1 MSSQFWYLSFFELAL
16 TIILSIM
23 LFAFNLGVNKQFI
36 LFLTIANIIFV
47 IPKTMLS
54 YLLQVSNR
62 IKEYSLIVI
71 LEKVIY
77 CLLTLCILLFGF
89 TSYKPFIFADVLG
102 KFCALFLGVYY
113 CKDIV
118 FSKMETIH
126 VSLIE
131 AWLNIS
137 VGIKLLVANIAGML
151 ILGIIRMAIEY
162 QWDIETF
169 GKVSLAISVS
179 NLLMVFI
186 NSVGIVLFPMIKR
199 MDKDK
204 LNDLYFKMRDILMV
218 LLFGMLVFYYPLQYI
233 LKFWLPNYVDS
244 FAYLALLFPM
254 CIYESKMS
262 MLINTYLKAFRKE
275 KQLLLINSISVLLS
289 FIFSGIS
296 VFLLKNLILTVI
308 MIVLL
313 FAFRCIACELLLS
326 NYMEK
331 SVINDI
337 LKESVLCMAFMCIS
351 WNMPSLFAFFS
362 YLIIFLIYIFS
373 KRESYYYFIEK
384 LIIRK

>member
-89 TSYKPFIFADVLG
+89 TSYKPLIFADVLG

-275 KQLLLINSISVLLS
+275 NQLLLINSISVLLS

>member
-1 MSSQFWYLSFFELAL
+1 
-16 TIILSIM
+16 M

-89 TSYKPFIFADVLG
+89 TSYKPLIFADVLG

>member
-1 MSSQFWYLSFFELAL
+1 M
-16 TIILSIM
+16 
-23 LFAFNLGVNKQFI
+23 
-36 LFLTIANIIFV
+36 
-47 IPKTMLS
+47 
-54 YLLQVSNR
+54 
-62 IKEYSLIVI
+62 
-71 LEKVIY
+71 
-77 CLLTLCILLFGF
+77 
-89 TSYKPFIFADVLG
+89 
-102 KFCALFLGVYY
+102 
-113 CKDIV
+113 
-118 FSKMETIH
+118 
-126 VSLIE
+126 SLIE

>member
-54 YLLQVSNR
+54 YLLQVSIR
-62 IKEYSLIVI
+62 IMGYSLIVI

-89 TSYKPFIFADVLG
+89 TSYKPLIFADVLG

-308 MIVLL
+308 IIVLL

>member
-89 TSYKPFIFADVLG
+89 TSYKPLIFADVLG

>member
-89 TSYKPFIFADVLG
+89 TSYKPLIFADVLG

-296 VFLLKNLILTVI
+296 VFLLKNLILTGI